1 MAGTARQAAQD
12 PGARVSTP
20 AQVLDSGTLRLR
32 ASPEAGACLSEL
44 SAGSAALELLAP
56 LEAGRGGYR
65 FSLDR
70 GEPLR
75 GRREAFRARGS
86 DGSTFVEYETDLV
99 PSLAL
104 QTRYTLI
111 DDLVFVRHKVE
122 NTGSEPVPLAPWTC
136 TSWRR
141 EALGGDARLL
151 LKQPGGTWNAR
162 ALPAEGESLEFLEFE
177 RPAGAWALEGQGSRP
192 RIEES
197 FSVDFVTLV
206 RIRTGP
212 DAIEMELHFA
222 PHALKPGTSRVLD
235 TAWQIATA

>member
-1 MAGTARQAAQD
+1 M
-12 PGARVSTP
+12 STP
-20 AQVLDSGTLRLR
+20 AQVLDSGALRLR
-32 ASPEAGACLSEL
+32 ARPEAGACLSGL
-44 SAGSAALELLAP
+44 SAGGAALELLAP
-56 LEAGRGGYR
+56 LEPERGGYR
-65 FSLDR
+65 FSLDA

-86 DGSTFVEYETDLV
+86 DGSTFVEYEADLA
-99 PSLAL
+99 PSLTL

-122 NTGSEPVPLAPWTC
+122 NAGSEPVPLAPWTC
-136 TSWRR
+136 TAWRR
-141 EALGGDARLL
+141 EALGGAARLY
-151 LKQPGGTWNAR
+151 LKQPDGNWTVR
-162 ALPAEGESLEFLEFE
+162 APPAVGEMLEFREFE
-177 RPAGAWALEGQGSRP
+177 RPAGAWALAGQGSRA

-206 RIRTGP
+206 RIRAGT
-212 DAIEMELHFA
+212 DAIELELHFA